1 MGGGGKMNWCNQC
14 KRSEAGA
21 FCVKCGQKVARTRET
36 PLKKSRWLLWGG
48 IVGGIL
54 LVLIGS
60 FVTLKWI
67 TSPERTVERFR
78 DALFE
83 ENYEAIGKFISDT
96 NPLLSQEAEL
106 ESFVSLLK
114 DHPDQRTLLIQD
126 LERQARALSDHTLIK
141 PNESLLLQMTLME
154 DGKSFYLFKDYVI
167 ASSPIYVEVG
177 TQFNK
182 TTLIINKE
190 ESGTI
195 GEDGKKIGPFLP
207 GSYHFETKLEN
218 EGYTMRGEAEIE
230 LVPSEET
237 VQVDLPVNG
246 AFVMPD
252 SNYEDARLFINGKD
266 TGVTIGDAG
275 EIGPYPTDGSVVMHA
290 EKTFEAGVV
299 KSPSVHFEGEAP
311 FFSIDYRE
319 PEPVVIEKEVAADQ
333 PEVVQDQDETNLII
347 SAVNTYLNDWI
358 YAYENLETDYFSNLT
373 PELQSYFDERFRSV
387 KENNAAFTGEVV
399 EAAFDLDSL
408 FIDSSGKKAEIDVL
422 VTMDSANHERG
433 ESNVKTEVTSSG
445 FHYKLVKSGGK
456 WLIDSREEVDYVD
469 LTNAVVY

>member
-21 FCVKCGQKVARTRET
+21 FCVKCGQKVVRNKQS
-36 PLKKSRWLLWGG
+36 PLKKSRGLLWGG

-54 LVLIGS
+54 LILIGS
-60 FVTLKWI
+60 FLTLKWI
-67 TSPERTVERFR
+67 TSPERTVDRFR
-78 DALFE
+78 DAVLE
-83 ENYEAIGKFISDT
+83 ENYEAIGKFIPDT
-96 NPLLSQEAEL
+96 NPLLPQEAEL
-106 ESFVSLLK
+106 ASFVSLLK
-114 DHPDQRTLLIQD
+114 EHPDQRTLLIQD
-126 LERQARALSDHTLIK
+126 LERQARGLSDHMLIK
-141 PNESLLLQMTLME
+141 PNENLLVQMTLME
-154 DGKSFYLFKDYVI
+154 DGKAFYLFKDYVI
-167 ASSPIYVEVG
+167 ASSLIYVEVG

-182 TTLIINKE
+182 TTLFINKE

-207 GSYHFETKLEN
+207 GSYQFETKLEN
-218 EGYTMRGEAEIE
+218 EGYTMRGEAEVE

-252 SNYEDARLFINGKD
+252 SNYADARLFINGKD
-266 TGVTIGDAG
+266 TGIAVGDAEG
-275 EIGPYPTDGSVVMHA
+275 IGPYPTDGSVVMHA
-290 EKTFEAGVV
+290 EKQFEAGVV

-311 FFSIDYRE
+311 YFSIDYRE
-319 PEPVVIEKEVAADQ
+319 PGPVVIEKEGAAGGS
-333 PEVVQDQDETNLII
+333 EVVQSQDETKLII

-373 PELQSYFDERFRSV
+373 PELQSYFDERFQSV
-387 KENNAAFTGEVV
+387 RENHAAFTGEIV

-408 FIDSSGKKAEIDVL
+408 LIDSSGKKAEIDVL
-422 VTMDSANHERG
+422 VTMDSADHEQG
-433 ESNVKTEVTSSG
+433 ETNVETEVTSSG

-456 WLIDSREEVDYVD
+456 WLIESREEVEYVD

>member
-1 MGGGGKMNWCNQC
+1 MNWCHQC
-14 KRSEAGA
+14 NRSETGS
-21 FCVKCGQKVARTRET
+21 FCVKCGQKVARKRQT
-36 PLKKSRWLLWGG
+36 PLKKSRGVLWVG

-60 FVTLKWI
+60 FLTLKWI
-67 TSPERTVERFR
+67 TSPERAVERFK
-78 DALFE
+78 DALLKE
-83 ENYEAIGKFISDT
+83 DYEAIGKFIPDT

-106 ESFVSLLK
+106 ASFVSLLK
-114 DHPDQRTLLIQD
+114 EHPDQRRLLIQD
-126 LERQARALSDHTLIK
+126 LERQARSLSDHMLIK
-141 PNESLLLQMTLME
+141 PNENLFLQMTVME
-154 DGKSFYLFKDYVI
+154 DGKAFFLFKDYVI
-167 ASSPIYVEVG
+167 TSSPIYVEVG

-182 TTLIINKE
+182 TSLFINKE

-207 GSYHFETKLEN
+207 GSYQFETVLEN
-218 EGYTMRGEAEIE
+218 EGYTMRGEAEVE
-230 LVPSEET
+230 LAPSEET

-266 TGVTIGDAG
+266 TGIAIGDAG

-290 EKTFEAGVV
+290 EKKFEAGVV

-319 PEPVVIEKEVAADQ
+319 PAVIEKEVADQ
-333 PEVVQDQDETNLII
+333 PEVVQHQDETKLII

-358 YAYENLETDYFSNLT
+358 HAYENLETDYFSNLT
-373 PELQSYFDERFRSV
+373 PELQSYFEERFQSV
-387 KENNAAFTGEVV
+387 RENNAAFTGEVV
-399 EAAFDLDSL
+399 EAAFDLDSFL
-408 FIDSSGKKAEIDVL
+408 IDSSGKKAEIDVL
-422 VTMDSANHERG
+422 VTMDSANHEQG
-433 ESNVKTEVTSSG
+433 ETNVQTEVTSNG
-445 FHYKLVKSGGK
+445 FHYKLVKSNGK
-456 WLIDSREEVDYVD
+456 WLIDSREEVEYVD

>member
-1 MGGGGKMNWCNQC
+1 MNYCNHC
-14 KRSEAGA
+14 HREEAGA

-36 PLKKSRWLLWGG
+36 PVKKSRWLIWGAIAGG
-48 IVGGIL
+48 II

-60 FVTLKWI
+60 FLTLKWVA
-67 TSPERTVERFR
+67 SPERTVERFR
-78 DALFE
+78 DALLE
-83 ENYEAIGKFISDT
+83 EDYEAIGKFIPVT
-96 NPLLSQEAEL
+96 NPFLSHEVEL
-106 ESFVSLLK
+106 ASFVSLLK
-114 DHPDQRTLLIQD
+114 NNPDQRTLLFQD
-126 LERQARALSDHTLIK
+126 LERQARGLSDHTLIK
-141 PNESLLLQMTLME
+141 PNENLLVQMTLME
-154 DGKSFYLFKDYVI
+154 DGKAFYMFKDYAI
-167 ASSPIYVEVG
+167 APAPIYVEVE

-182 TTLIINKE
+182 TTLYINKE

-195 GEDGKKIGPFLP
+195 GEDGEKIGPFLP

-230 LVPSEET
+230 LVPSDET
-237 VQVDLPVNG
+237 VQVDLPING

-266 TGVTIGDAG
+266 TGIAVGDAGEG

-319 PEPVVIEKEVAADQ
+319 PEPVVIEKETANL
-333 PEVVQDQDETNLII
+333 PEVAQNQDETKLII

-373 PELQSYFDERFRSV
+373 PELQLYFEERFDSV
-387 KENNAAFTGEVV
+387 RENNAAFTGEVV

-408 FIDSSGKKAEIDVL
+408 SIDSSGKKAEIDVL
-422 VTMDSANHERG
+422 VTMDSANHEQG
-433 ESNVKTEVTSSG
+433 ETNVETEVTSSG
-445 FHYKLVKSGGK
+445 FHYKLVKSEEK
-456 WLIDSREEVDYVD
+456 WLIDSREEVERVD